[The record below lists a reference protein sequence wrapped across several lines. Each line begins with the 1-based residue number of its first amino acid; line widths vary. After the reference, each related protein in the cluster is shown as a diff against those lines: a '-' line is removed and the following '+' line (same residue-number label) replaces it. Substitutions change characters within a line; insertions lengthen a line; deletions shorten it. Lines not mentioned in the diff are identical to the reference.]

1 MRSTRGQATLDYVAL
16 IALLAILSVAALAA
30 ASGGAP
36 GIVNAFAGQVH
47 HALCVVAG
55 DPCPD
60 LTQRPCTVATTRDA
74 HHVAVNILLLRI
86 DHNRYV
92 LRERMSNG
100 TVRLTVARSGEAGA
114 EVGVGARVSATAKGR
129 QLGAIDEARGGV
141 QAVLGLGRV
150 FVARDAREADA
161 FMRAIRAGRSPAAPR
176 EVFVEGGIRGVGSLG
191 IGASLAG
198 ASLEGFSGTM
208 IGARRDRR
216 TGDVTL
222 TLSAGAAGWGA
233 VTVVLGGSAGTA
245 DRATTLGLTL
255 DRHRR
260 PIELSLSAGGTL
272 AAGAAL
278 PLGLPGALGG
288 GSMWSVR
295 TGGRRWELTARLDLR
310 DPVVAAAWA
319 AVRHDPGSGSA
330 IRALGETIRDRAH
343 LDVRAYRTDST
354 SSGAAA
360 GISDVVGVGGALDR
374 TVDRSRLL
382 AAASRP
388 PGGLWERR
396 LDCLRS

>member
-1 MRSTRGQATLDYVAL
+1 MRSTRGQATVDYVAL
-16 IALLAILSVAALAA
+16 IALLAILFVAALAGA
-30 ASGGAP
+30 IPGAP
-36 GIVNAFAGQVH
+36 GIVNAVAGQVH
-47 HALCVVAG
+47 HALCAVG
-55 DPCPD
+55 GRPCPD
-60 LTQRPCTVATTRDA
+60 LTRRPCTVATTRDA
-74 HHVAVNILLLRI
+74 QHVAINVLLLRI
-86 DHNRYV
+86 DHDRYV
-92 LRERMSNG
+92 LRERMSDG
-100 TVRLTVARSGEAGA
+100 TVRLTVARSGGAGA

-129 QLGAIDEARGGV
+129 GIGAMDEARGGV
-141 QAVLGLGRV
+141 QGVLGSGRV

-161 FMRAIRAGRSPAAPR
+161 FMRAIRDGRSPAPPR

-198 ASLEGFSGTM
+198 ASLEGFSETM

-222 TLSAGAAGWGA
+222 ALRAGAAGWGA
-233 VTVVLGGSAGTA
+233 VTVALGGPAGTA

-272 AAGAAL
+272 AAGATM
-278 PLGLPGALGG
+278 PIGLAGALGG
-288 GSMWSVR
+288 GSAWSAR

-310 DPVVAAAWA
+310 DPVVAATWA
-319 AVRHDPGSGSA
+319 DVRHDPSSGAA

-343 LDVRAYRTDST
+343 LDVRVYRTDST

-360 GISDVVGVGGALDR
+360 GISEVVRVGGAFDH
-374 TVDRSRLL
+374 TIDRSRLL
-382 AAASRP
+382 TAASRP
-388 PGGLWERR
+388 PGGLWEQR
-396 LDCLRS
+396 LDCVRA